1 MLFLDGSN
9 NVSPPAPLGDA
20 PSQPVHHYHS
30 AVYHVQISV
39 TPGSVQ
45 NKPEQLSLDDT
56 ASKLLLK
63 MYIVTI
69 YLM

>member
-1 MLFLDGSN
+1 MLFVDGLN
-9 NVSPPAPLGDA
+9 AKKVSSPAQLGDA
-20 PSQPVHHYHS
+20 FSQSIHHHQTT
-30 AVYHVQISV
+30 VYNVQINV

-63 MYIVTI
+63 M
-69 YLM
+69 